1 MVLEHMAGGS
11 LENRLSE
18 ERNLSEEEVYSIVK
32 SLVDAMEFC
41 HSRSIVHRDLK
52 VRSIQ
57 SA

>member
-1 MVLEHMAGGS
+1 MVLENMAGGS

-18 ERNLSEEEVYSIVK
+18 EQCLSEEEVYSIVK

-52 VRSIQ
+52 VGLDDV
-57 SA
+57 A